1 MSTTTPVRTGPFDQI
16 LALEQAQEARKN
28 REIASF
34 EATERAESESLR
46 EAEKQRDEQVRVK
59 AREEFEHFK
68 KNELPAQLEAAEKA
82 ATTERTRIEKAATA
96 KKKSAVD
103 SLVKRML
110 SHDTLSR
117 L

>member
-16 LALEQAQEARKN
+16 LKLEQEQEARKN

-34 EATERAESESLR
+34 EAAERAESETLR

-59 AREEFEHFK
+59 AREEFDRFK

-82 ATTERTRIEKAATA
+82 AAAERTRIEKAAAA
-96 KKKSAVD
+96 KKKTVVD

-110 SHDTLSR
+110 SSDTLER